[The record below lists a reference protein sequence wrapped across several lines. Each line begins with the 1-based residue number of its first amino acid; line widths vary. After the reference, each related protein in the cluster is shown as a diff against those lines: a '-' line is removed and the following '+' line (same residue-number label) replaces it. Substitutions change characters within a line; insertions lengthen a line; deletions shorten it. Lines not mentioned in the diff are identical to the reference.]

1 MSGPPPEGASRRC
14 AICGKP
20 QDTQFK
26 PFCSRRCANLDLS
39 RWLGGRYVI
48 PGRPADEGDQ
58 PAPLPDEADD
68 SG

>member
-1 MSGPPPEGASRRC
+1 MSGPPPEDPSRRC

-20 QDTQFK
+20 QDARFK
-26 PFCSRRCANLDLS
+26 PFCSKRCADLDLS

-48 PGRPADEGDQ
+48 PGQPADEGDQ
-58 PAPLPDEADD
+58 APLPDDTED

>member
-14 AICGKP
+14 AICGKL
-20 QDTQFK
+20 QDSRFK
-26 PFCSRRCANLDLS
+26 PFCSRRCADLDLS

-58 PAPLPDEADD
+58 PAPLPDETDD

>member
-1 MSGPPPEGASRRC
+1 MSGPPEGPSRRC

-20 QDTQFK
+20 QDTRFK
-26 PFCSRRCANLDLS
+26 PFCSKRCADLDLS
-39 RWLGGRYVI
+39 RWLGGGYVI

-58 PAPLPDEADD
+58 PAPLPDEAED

>member
-1 MSGPPPEGASRRC
+1 MSGPPPESASRRC

-20 QDTQFK
+20 QDARFK
-26 PFCSRRCANLDLS
+26 PFCSKRCADLDLS